1 MKTIPIEKLPEE
13 LRKVILHLI
22 RKCVAVGR
30 FNEGIGQE
38 AAEEA
43 VIELINEGRVRI
55 IFEQGL
61 FYFEVLFSDDMEWT
75 RL

>member
-1 MKTIPIEKLPEE
+1 
-13 LRKVILHLI
+13 
-22 RKCVAVGR
+22 VAVGR